1 VFRIIKPRTLFL
13 VDAAGA
19 ALSAIWLAG
28 VIAPFEN
35 FFGVPPALANGLALG
50 AVVLMGYSA
59 ACWRFA
65 GQRWRTLLRGTAF
78 ANATYIM
85 LTIACLSFQA
95 AQLLVPAFIY
105 FGLEALVVGVLVVV
119 EWKTANA
126 PD

>member
-28 VIAPFEN
+28 VIARFEN
-35 FFGVPPALANGLALG
+35 FFGVPPARANGLALG

-59 ACWRFA
+59 ACFLWA
-65 GQRWRTLLRGTAF
+65 GLRWRGLLRGAAA
-78 ANATYIM
+78 ANTTYI
-85 LTIACLSFQA
+85 LVTIACVVFYAS
-95 AQLLVPAFIY
+95 QLRVPAFIY

-126 PD
+126 PH